1 MWNLICGAMMGSGNF
16 KMTSRTDLSVRGQ
29 TAVFS
34 TFLAMVKKE
43 FIIMTRYP
51 VEFVA
56 SFAQIFLI
64 IMVLTLGGLMFSP
77 AGVQSG
83 GDPVTTGVVAYGFV
97 IFIYV
102 SDTLW
107 NIGFN
112 VRREQK
118 QGTLEQLY
126 LSPAPK
132 FAALASRIAILLF
145 WTGLLSLVSL
155 LVMAFMLGR
164 LPLENGWLGLYIL
177 IMSLSGTF
185 GAGFAFAALTLRIK
199 EAAQTAIN
207 LIQFAFIIFCA
218 PFFPF
223 AALPESIR
231 FLSRL
236 IPLSYCIDAFRS
248 TLMGYPNGFP
258 ELAPIEVELFIV
270 TLFGILMPLLG
281 YWLYR
286 RAEDR
291 ARVRGS
297 LAEY

>member
-1 MWNLICGAMMGSGNF
+1 MM
-16 KMTSRTDLSVRGQ
+16 SRADLMIRGQ
-29 TAVFS
+29 TAVIS

-77 AGVQSG
+77 NGVQSG
-83 GDPVTTGVVAYGFV
+83 GDPITTGVVAYGFV
-97 IFIYV
+97 IFIYTFN
-102 SDTLW
+102 TLW
-107 NIGFN
+107 SIGFN

-126 LSPAPK
+126 LSPVSK
-132 FAALASRIAILLF
+132 FTALASRITILLF
-145 WTGLLSLVSL
+145 WTGVLSLVSVT
-155 LVMAFMLGR
+155 VMALMLGQ

-177 IMSLSGTF
+177 LLSLSGTF
-185 GAGFAFAALTLRIK
+185 GTGFAFAALTLRIK
-199 EAAQTAIN
+199 ESAQTMIN
-207 LIQFAFIIFCA
+207 LLQFAFMILCA

-223 AALPESIR
+223 ATLPESVI
-231 FLSRL
+231 FVSRL
-236 IPLSYCIDAFRS
+236 IPLSYCVDAFRS

-258 ELAPIEVELFIV
+258 ELASIEVELIIV
-270 TLFGILMPLLG
+270 TIFGLAMPLVG

-286 RAEDR
+286 RAEDS

-297 LAEY
+297 LSEY

>member
-1 MWNLICGAMMGSGNF
+1 MVR
-16 KMTSRTDLSVRGQ
+16 KTDLTLTGQ
-29 TAVFS
+29 TAVLH

-64 IMVLTLGGLMFSP
+64 ILVLTLGGLMFSP
-77 AGVQSG
+77 SGVQSG
-83 GDPVTTGVVAYGFV
+83 GDPITTGTVAYGFV

-107 NIGFN
+107 SIGFN

-126 LSPAPK
+126 LSPASK
-132 FAALASRIAILLF
+132 FAALASRITILLF
-145 WTGLLSLVSL
+145 WTGLLSLVS
-155 LVMAFMLGR
+155 VAAMAFILGQ
-164 LPLENGWLGLYIL
+164 LPLENGWLALYIL

-185 GAGFAFAALTLRIK
+185 GTGFAFAALTLRIK

-207 LIQFAFIIFCA
+207 LIQFSFIILCA

-223 AALPESIR
+223 AALPESVR
-231 FLSRL
+231 FLSHL
-236 IPLSYCIDAFRS
+236 IPLSYCVDAFRS

-258 ELAPIEVELFIV
+258 ELASIEVELIIV
-270 TLFGILMPLLG
+270 TLFGIAMPLLG

-291 ARVRGS
+291 ARVKGS

>member
-1 MWNLICGAMMGSGNF
+1 MM
-16 KMTSRTDLSVRGQ
+16 SRADLMIRGQ
-29 TAVFS
+29 TAVIS

-77 AGVQSG
+77 NGVQSG
-83 GDPVTTGVVAYGFV
+83 GDPITTGVVAYGFV
-97 IFIYV
+97 IFIYTFN
-102 SDTLW
+102 TLW
-107 NIGFN
+107 SIGFN

-126 LSPAPK
+126 LSPVSK
-132 FAALASRIAILLF
+132 FAALASRITILLF
-145 WTGLLSLVSL
+145 WTGVLSLVSVT
-155 LVMAFMLGR
+155 VMALMLGQ

-177 IMSLSGTF
+177 LLSLSGTF
-185 GAGFAFAALTLRIK
+185 GTGFAFAALTLRIK
-199 EAAQTAIN
+199 ESAQTMIN
-207 LIQFAFIIFCA
+207 LLQFAFMILCA

-223 AALPESIR
+223 ATLPESVI
-231 FLSRL
+231 FVSRL
-236 IPLSYCIDAFRS
+236 IPLSYCVDAFRS

-258 ELAPIEVELFIV
+258 ELASIEVELIIV
-270 TLFGILMPLLG
+270 TIFGLAMPLVG

-286 RAEDR
+286 RAEDS

-297 LAEY
+297 LSEY

>member
-1 MWNLICGAMMGSGNF
+1 MI
-16 KMTSRTDLSVRGQ
+16 RGQ
-29 TAVFS
+29 TAVIS

-64 IMVLTLGGLMFSP
+64 IMVLTLGRLMFSP
-77 AGVQSG
+77 NGVQSG
-83 GDPVTTGVVAYGFV
+83 GDPITTGVVAYGFV
-97 IFIYV
+97 IFIYTFN
-102 SDTLW
+102 TLW
-107 NIGFN
+107 SIGFN

-126 LSPAPK
+126 LSPVSK
-132 FAALASRIAILLF
+132 FAALASRITILLF
-145 WTGLLSLVSL
+145 WTGVLSLVSVT
-155 LVMAFMLGR
+155 VMALMLGQ

-177 IMSLSGTF
+177 LLSLSGTF
-185 GAGFAFAALTLRIK
+185 GTGFAFAALTLRIK
-199 EAAQTAIN
+199 ESAQTMIN
-207 LIQFAFIIFCA
+207 LLQFAFMILCA

-223 AALPESIR
+223 ATLPESVI
-231 FLSRL
+231 FVSRL
-236 IPLSYCIDAFRS
+236 IPLSYCVDAFRS

-258 ELAPIEVELFIV
+258 ELASIEVELIIV
-270 TLFGILMPLLG
+270 TIFGLAMPLVG

-286 RAEDR
+286 RAEDS

-297 LAEY
+297 LSEY

>member
-1 MWNLICGAMMGSGNF
+1 MA
-16 KMTSRTDLSVRGQ
+16 SRTDLTIRGQ

-64 IMVLTLGGLMFSP
+64 ILVLTLGGLMFSP
-77 AGVQSG
+77 NGVQSG

-107 NIGFN
+107 SIGFN
-112 VRREQK
+112 LRREQK

-126 LSPAPK
+126 LSPASK
-132 FAALASRIAILLF
+132 FAALASRVTILLF
-145 WTGLLSLVSL
+145 WTGLLSLVS
-155 LVMAFMLGR
+155 VMAMAFMLGQ
-164 LPLENGWLGLYIL
+164 LPLENVWLGLYIL

-185 GAGFAFAALTLRIK
+185 GTGFAFAALTLRIK
-199 EAAQTAIN
+199 ESAQTAVN
-207 LIQFAFIIFCA
+207 LIQFAFIILCA

-223 AALPESIR
+223 AALPESVR
-231 FLSRL
+231 FLSHL
-236 IPLSYCIDAFRS
+236 IPLSYCVDAFRS

-258 ELAPIEVELFIV
+258 ELASIEVELIIV
-270 TLFGILMPLLG
+270 TLFGIFMPLVG

>member
-1 MWNLICGAMMGSGNF
+1 MVR
-16 KMTSRTDLSVRGQ
+16 KTDLTLTGQ

-56 SFAQIFLI
+56 SFAQIFLV
-64 IMVLTLGGLMFSP
+64 IMVLSLGGLMFSP
-77 AGVQSG
+77 NGVQSG
-83 GDPVTTGVVAYGFV
+83 GDPVTTGIVAYGFV

-107 NIGFN
+107 SMGFN

-126 LSPAPK
+126 LSPASK
-132 FAALASRIAILLF
+132 FAALASRVTILLF

-155 LVMAFMLGR
+155 VAMSFMLGQ

-185 GAGFAFAALTLRIK
+185 GTGFAFAALTLRIK
-199 EAAQTAIN
+199 ESAQTAIN
-207 LIQFAFIIFCA
+207 LIQFAFIILCA

-223 AALPESIR
+223 AALPESVR
-231 FLSRL
+231 FFSHL
-236 IPLSYCIDAFRS
+236 IPLSYCVDAFRS

-258 ELAPIEVELFIV
+258 ELASIEVELIIV
-270 TLFGILMPLLG
+270 TLFGMVMPLVG

-291 ARVRGS
+291 ARARGT